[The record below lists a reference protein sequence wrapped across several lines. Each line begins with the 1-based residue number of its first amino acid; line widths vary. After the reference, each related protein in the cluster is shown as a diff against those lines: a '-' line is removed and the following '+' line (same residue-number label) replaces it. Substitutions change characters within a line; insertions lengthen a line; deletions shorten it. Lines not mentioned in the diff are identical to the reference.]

1 MGQEFQGGVGQVAE
15 GDINNYG
22 ININLPDKPEFR
34 GLVTAQ
40 RKELHELRAK
50 CEELGDDPRDVWRR
64 VHAQL
69 GVCSISEI
77 TAEQF
82 HEARTVISGRLEQ
95 LQEEADKRRLMGKI
109 LRSTAEKDA
118 RQEMLNFCDLSFGRT
133 QLSHLKRNELQRVL
147 EFVQQVEINPQPAAE
162 IPQVQTAEPLQLR
175 EFLLMYKTNAAGL
188 FLFGIFVGRFWS

>member
-22 ININLPDKPEFR
+22 ININLSEKSEFR

-40 RKELHELRAK
+40 RKELHDLRAK
-50 CEELGDDPRDVWRR
+50 CEELGDDPRDVWRT

-82 HEARTVISGRLEQ
+82 HEARAVINSRLEQ
-95 LQEEADKRRLMGKI
+95 LQEEADKRRLIGKV
-109 LRSTAEKDA
+109 LRGATEKDA
-118 RQEMLNFCDLSFGRT
+118 RQEMLNFCDLNFGRT
-133 QLSHLKRNELQRVL
+133 QLNNLKRNELQRVL
-147 EFVQQVEINPQPAAE
+147 EFVQQVEVAPQPTSENSMERA
-162 IPQVQTAEPLQLR
+162 AEPLPLR
-175 EFLLMYKTNAAGL
+175 EFLLMYKMNAAGL
-188 FLFGIFVGRFWS
+188 FLFGIFVGRFWF

>member
-22 ININLPDKPEFR
+22 ININLSEKSEFR

-50 CEELGDDPRDVWRR
+50 CEELGDDPRDVWRT

-82 HEARTVISGRLEQ
+82 HEARTVINGRLEQ
-95 LQEEADKRRLMGKI
+95 LQEEADKRRLIGKI
-109 LRSTAEKDA
+109 LRGATEKDA

-133 QLSHLKRNELQRVL
+133 QLNNLKRNELQRVL
-147 EFVQQVEINPQPAAE
+147 EFVQQVEINPQPTPKTSLEQA
-162 IPQVQTAEPLQLR
+162 AEPLQLR
-175 EFLLMYKTNAAGL
+175 EFLLMYKMNAAGL
-188 FLFGIFVGRFWS
+188 FLLGIFVGRFWF